1 MIDTTD
7 YALLLFIL
15 LASFVKMML
24 ALGLLLQMK
33 GIERTKYSYYN
44 LYFIGIGF
52 FHVISILLILFFGLN
67 TFGCV
72 LIGLMIVTGLP
83 IIYHVT
89 QVFMNH
95 KKNWRKDLDLEYY
108 GVVTV
113 ATLVQIVS
121 SIFIFII

>member
-24 ALGLLLQMK
+24 ALGLLMQK
-33 GIERTKYSYYN
+33 KRIDHTKYSYFN

-52 FHVISILLILFFGLN
+52 FHVMSIMFILIFGLD
-67 TFGCV
+67 TIGYV
-72 LIGLMIVTGLP
+72 LIGLMIITSLP
-83 IIYHVT
+83 ILYHII
-89 QVFMNH
+89 QVFVKH
-95 KKNWRKDLDLEYY
+95 KTSWRKDLDLEYY

-113 ATLVQIVS
+113 ATLIQIVCPTL
-121 SIFIFII
+121 IFIN